1 MPNTM
6 GRSGTSSVMIKPIKH
21 SFTRRNT
28 SGSFSVRSE
37 FVIAVARPTTRES
50 HNSSTS
56 RSDRN
61 VPVVSRTC
69 VSTMKKPDISC
80 VSEGRDEMG
89 RGLGR
94 MRSDCAFVTLL
105 ATWFVNLKVDYLSV
119 GLV

>member
-1 MPNTM
+1 
-6 GRSGTSSVMIKPIKH
+6 
-21 SFTRRNT
+21 
-28 SGSFSVRSE
+28 
-37 FVIAVARPTTRES
+37 
-50 HNSSTS
+50 
-56 RSDRN
+56 
-61 VPVVSRTC
+61 
-69 VSTMKKPDISC
+69 MKKPDISC